1 MPDREGPCPVSGILG
16 RWAAHVHPTFVGS
29 RVSGTSPS
37 ATRGRVQAPPNPAP
51 APATARPSSSSSVS
65 SAHGSLLGLSRPC
78 RLRWGGR
85 TIPTIARAGPQEL
98 PAGAGGMARDCEYRD
113 LAKKRV
119 PARAD
124 IGKQPRIV
132 GATMLGVTS
141 DHSGRS
147 ASAAARI
154 RLVDRVVFAIAAA
167 VLSSAGCVSG
177 SALCAGAGGTYA
189 GGACIRSSPS
199 RSAVEEQCAAMGGVY
214 LGGEERCVVSAGGA

>member
-1 MPDREGPCPVSGILG
+1 MPDRGGPIPSVRDHRSLGGARPPYLRRVARRRSGGAEAAMSGSALPRPRAEVVGNEGRP
-16 RWAAHVHPTFVGS
+16 
-29 RVSGTSPS
+29 SGTSPS

-85 TIPTIARAGPQEL
+85 TIPTIARAGPQGL

-124 IGKQPRIV
+124 IGELPQNSRGYYAWRDI
-132 GATMLGVTS
+132 
-141 DHSGRS
+141 RS
-147 ASAAARI
+147 QR
-154 RLVDRVVFAIAAA
+154 
-167 VLSSAGCVSG
+167 
-177 SALCAGAGGTYA
+177 ALCKRGGPDTAGGPRRFRDRR
-189 GGACIRSSPS
+189 GCL
-199 RSAVEEQCAAMGGVY
+199 V
-214 LGGEERCVVSAGGA
+214 LGGLRFR

>member
-85 TIPTIARAGPQEL
+85 TIPTIARAGPQGL
-98 PAGAGGMARDCEYRD
+98 PAGAGDGSRLRIPRSCEKTGAGQSRYRQAASNSRGYYAWRD
-113 LAKKRV
+113 
-119 PARAD
+119 
-124 IGKQPRIV
+124 I
-132 GATMLGVTS
+132 
-141 DHSGRS
+141 RS
-147 ASAAARI
+147 QR
-154 RLVDRVVFAIAAA
+154 
-167 VLSSAGCVSG
+167 
-177 SALCAGAGGTYA
+177 ALCKRGGPDTAGGPRRFRDRR
-189 GGACIRSSPS
+189 GCL
-199 RSAVEEQCAAMGGVY
+199 V
-214 LGGEERCVVSAGGA
+214 LGGLRFR